1 MCTFIGF
8 TNLFTRYRSK
18 ISKSELSLMATEIVS
33 IMAFFFHIK
42 KFHSAYFLNLIVS
55 FFLCCTIFEL
65 GFTPCKVDQPL
76 QGTKLHEKEAQKD

>member
-1 MCTFIGF
+1 
-8 TNLFTRYRSK
+8 
-18 ISKSELSLMATEIVS
+18 MATEIVS
-33 IMAFFFHIK
+33 ITAFFNIK

-65 GFTPCKVDQPL
+65 GFTPCKAEQPL